1 MLLLQLIK
9 KECFFV
15 RFHTRNCEMRAAL
28 YVHSHTTLFFSSL
41 PRKVALVALLK
52 STDEDTQPPGESETK
67 LFKPQYSCRRRIEE
81 DFSELEKLLEK
92 KTSKSE
98 NLRLQLR
105 FVRLEFIKLQKNL
118 LVCAQRNRM

>member
-92 KTSKSE
+92 KLAKVKISACNCGSCGSSLLNSK
-98 NLRLQLR
+98 
-105 FVRLEFIKLQKNL
+105 KNL